1 MKNQRTSK
9 SAISRRKFITKFGLA
24 AGASALLP
32 IIPPFVPK
40 RSVNTTSLFKKDHPL
55 TLGILLPPSNVY
67 PAMGENLLAGISLYF
82 ERTGNQVS
90 GREIVLRCEQTGFG
104 PNSAVQKSCKL
115 LETDKVDLVTG
126 IVDTAVN
133 IEIRRLFHN
142 KRIFLIANQVG
153 ANVLRAH
160 DHSPYIIHN
169 SLDYWQANWAL
180 GHWAANHVGKK
191 ALVAASFYESGYDAL
206 YAFNL
211 GFEDGGGK
219 IIRTVVDNLP
229 SEKPDN
235 SALMSVIKKD
245 KPDLVFASYSGG
257 EAINFV
263 KAFSCSDFY
272 RQIPLLGS
280 GFMVDETILKTQGKT
295 ALGIRSCFPWSSSLN
310 QTASKEFC
318 AAYRKKTGHSAD
330 AFAMLGF
337 ETARLIA
344 EAVNTANG
352 NLQDSNLLRK
362 GFVNAR
368 FNSPRGQLKMN
379 THTCNFSGPLY
390 LREVRRHGRSLV
402 NEVIG
407 ELNTRTEPDT
417 YAAELFAGPKTGWLN
432 PYLCV

>member
-1 MKNQRTSK
+1 MKNQRNTK
-9 SAISRRKFITKFGLA
+9 FNISRRKFITKCGLA

-32 IIPPFVPK
+32 IMPAFVSK
-40 RSVNTTSLFKKDHPL
+40 RSAYTASLLKKDQPL
-55 TLGILLPPSNVY
+55 TLGILLPPSNIY

-82 ERTGNQVS
+82 ERAGNQVS
-90 GREIVLRCEQTGFG
+90 GREIILRCEQTGFG

-115 LETDKVDLVTG
+115 LKTEKVDLVTG

-133 IEIRRLFHN
+133 TELRRLFHN
-142 KRIFLIANQVG
+142 KRVFLIANQVG

-180 GHWAANHVGKK
+180 GYWAANNMGTR

-219 IIRTVVDNLP
+219 IMRTVVDNLP
-229 SEKPDN
+229 SEEPGN
-235 SALMSVIKKD
+235 AALMSVIKKI

-263 KAFSCSDFY
+263 KAFSRSDFFG
-272 RQIPLLGS
+272 QIPLLGS
-280 GFMVDETILKTQGKT
+280 GFMVDETILKTQGKA
-295 ALGIRSCFPWSSSLN
+295 ALGIRSCFPWSSRLN

-318 AAYRKKTGHSAD
+318 TAYRKKTGCSAD

-337 ETARLIA
+337 ETARLIG
-344 EAVNTANG
+344 EAVNITNG
-352 NLQDSNLLRK
+352 NLQDSNLLRE

-368 FNSPRGQLKMN
+368 INSPRGQLKMN
-379 THTCNFSGPLY
+379 AHTYNFSSPLY
-390 LREVRRHGRSLV
+390 LREVQRHGPSLV

-417 YAAELFAGPKTGWLN
+417 YAAELFDGPKTGWLN